1 VESRFIGKGV
11 GVIYKMKNSSAHSA
25 KSPAIWL
32 VNPFTDWKANLVS
45 AIQNVPRA
53 LFVCAALI
61 VVLAFALPLAAQAQ
75 NNSANPYINS
85 TQKYRVKMG
94 NSTNTVTWELQNG
107 SGPITAVTNSS
118 TYGGETYINIA
129 TEPEGSDT
137 YAYIEIKFLDGLF
150 DNGDTWTL
158 IYSEWNGTVGSGNCE
173 AKRSVT
179 INPVEN
185 TFYFSM
191 GADASDCHP
200 LRGEVLNWN
209 DVDTETP
216 GVNLDFTVTLHKTY
230 NFNIKSYTFSGTV
243 ATTDYTFTGVT
254 LGLVGGATLPATDY
268 TIGYNTTNKTFA
280 VTINVPPL
288 YDGARTDDA
297 TVNIVL
303 QVAVAG
309 LVYQGD
315 EVTVAL
321 TGGSA
326 TSGTNYTVNTDVE
339 DPPPIG
345 TNLDQELTI
354 LPLPATSNI
363 AVLD

>member
-1 VESRFIGKGV
+1 
-11 GVIYKMKNSSAHSA
+11 MKNVSAHSA
-25 KSPAIWL
+25 KSPANWL

-53 LFVCAALI
+53 LFVCAVLMF
-61 VVLAFALPLAAQAQ
+61 VLAFAQPMDAQAQ

-85 TQKYRVKMG
+85 THLYRVPMG
-94 NSTNTVTWELQNG
+94 NTANDVTWELFDNLAEAADYTLNGIQSWATAAQVGSNAEIEIYFDDAVFTTGQTWYLVYSEMNG
-107 SGPITAVTNSS
+107 S
-118 TYGGETYINIA
+118 
-129 TEPEGSDT
+129 
-137 YAYIEIKFLDGLF
+137 
-150 DNGDTWTL
+150 
-158 IYSEWNGTVGSGNCE
+158 NCV

-200 LRGEVLNWN
+200 LDGEVLNWN
-209 DVDTETP
+209 DVDDEKP

-243 ATTDYTFTGVT
+243 ATTGYTFTGAT
-254 LGLVGGATLPATDY
+254 LGTVGGATLPATDY
-268 TIGYNTTNKTFA
+268 TIAYNTTLKTFT
-280 VTINVPPL
+280 VTINVSPL
-288 YDGARTDDA
+288 YDGASTDEV
-297 TVNIVL
+297 TVDIVL

-315 EVTVAL
+315 DVTVAL

-326 TSGTNYTVNTDVE
+326 TSGTNYTVLTDVD
-339 DPPPIG
+339 DPPPNP
-345 TNLDQELTI
+345 TKQDQQLTI
-354 LPLPATSNI
+354 LPLPATTNI
-363 AVLD
+363 AILE